1 MILAA
6 LAAAL
11 GGPAADGP
19 AAAARHHL
27 QSLIS
32 HRLRSL
38 LLSCLPFASVILL
51 KDWLLLHGSGLTLT
65 ILLGLMLLLREL
77 CGGHLPS
84 VVPRPS
90 SMAHHFVLYLLLH
103 RGQSLPVDVFL
114 DRELHALGDL
124 LLRLRVPR

>member
-1 MILAA
+1 MIVDAA

-19 AAAARHHL
+19 AAATRHHL
-27 QSLIS
+27 QPLIP

-51 KDWLLLHGSGLTLT
+51 EGRLLLGGDGLTLKL
-65 ILLGLMLLLREL
+65 LLGLLGEL

-84 VVPRPS
+84 VVPGPS
-90 SMAHHFVLYLLLH
+90 TLTNHFVLYLLLH